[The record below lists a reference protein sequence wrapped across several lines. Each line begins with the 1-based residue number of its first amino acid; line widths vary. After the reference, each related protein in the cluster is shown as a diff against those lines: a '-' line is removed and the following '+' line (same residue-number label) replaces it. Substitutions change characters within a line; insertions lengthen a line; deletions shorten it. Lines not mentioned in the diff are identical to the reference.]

1 MGFSFHPAESGTP
14 LASCESIAH
23 KRVRLSKREPHGPD
37 INRHKDFLCVL
48 INRMNHNNIKSGLF
62 RIIAAIQTD

>member
-1 MGFSFHPAESGTP
+1 MTTELDCPKCEGCGRAPP

-37 INRHKDFLCVL
+37 RSKPKDFLYVL
-48 INRMNHNNIKSGLF
+48 INLMNRTYSNKEMGE
-62 RIIAAIQTD
+62 